1 MARQN
6 IEIST
11 PGDGNGDKLYFGG
24 DKINDNFIEL
34 YLAEALNT
42 AKVTNATHTGDVTG
56 SGALTIANTGVT
68 AGTYTQATVTVN
80 AKGQVTSAS
89 SGVGSTVT
97 KYSAIFDMNASPDPT
112 IVNTDFTTYPYS
124 LVILDSS
131 GNVITHTVS
140 AAITFT
146 GGVIRVTMYS
156 FDALNNCRIYMTY

>member
-56 SGALTIANTGVT
+56 SGALAITPTGVV
-68 AGTYTQATVTVN
+68 AGTYTNATVTVN
-80 AKGQVTSAS
+80 TKGQVTGIS
-89 SGVGSTVT
+89 SGAGASMGKYAATV
-97 KYSAIFDMNASPDPT
+97 DLNAGE
-112 IVNTDFTTYPYS
+112 TTLVTTLTTEPYS
-124 LVILDSS
+124 ILLSQSNGKLLSDGKVDITITSS
-131 GNVITHTVS
+131 GGFVALLI
-140 AAITFT
+140 
-146 GGVIRVTMYS
+146 YS
-156 FDALNNCRIYMTY
+156 FDPLNNCKLKILY